1 MAPPGRTRCR
11 NGEVWTSPC
20 RESPRL
26 PLRSQRSGGTSSP
39 KADGLYKSCW
49 RIAAPHGA
57 TLDTGP
63 GSVGAS
69 GAQRARCTLRPS
81 RLRATGAQGGP
92 VTRAL
97 PCSRAL
103 TRQPA
108 IQTGAAGERKKENLF
123 SENRSGKRVGTQ
135 TAAAGSSCRKGGGK
149 PGAAGCVPLPQPKT
163 GFFHFLGKT
172 LQNHKKLDKIDST
185 NGTSVPEKGEKKWTY
200 GGQSTHLRRRQK
212 QLRQPE
218 QLP

>member
-49 RIAAPHGA
+49 RIAAQQWA
-57 TLDTGP
+57 TLDTRP

-69 GAQRARCTLRPS
+69 GAQRARCTLRWS
-81 RLRATGAQGGP
+81 RLRAASVKGGP

-103 TRQPA
+103 TRQPDD
-108 IQTGAAGERKKENLF
+108 TGGSSRRKEKGNLF
-123 SENRSGKRVGTQ
+123 SKN
-135 TAAAGSSCRKGGGK
+135 
-149 PGAAGCVPLPQPKT
+149 GAERGWAR
-163 GFFHFLGKT
+163 
-172 LQNHKKLDKIDST
+172 
-185 NGTSVPEKGEKKWTY
+185 
-200 GGQSTHLRRRQK
+200 RRRQLAAAAEREGEN
-212 QLRQPE
+212 QAQPGMSPSHRQKRGFSTFWGKPCKITRNLIKSTVQIE
-218 QLP
+218 RLFGKRGKSNGHTMVKARI

>member
-1 MAPPGRTRCR
+1 MSVTSTAVFFCSWPRCLSAAAGCTYTGVVATVAPPGRTRCR
-11 NGEVWTSPC
+11 NGEVWTSPR

-49 RIAAPHGA
+49 RIAAQQWA

-69 GAQRARCTLRPS
+69 GAQRARCTLRWS
-81 RLRATGAQGGP
+81 RLRAASVKGGP

-103 TRQPA
+103 TRQPDD
-108 IQTGAAGERKKENLF
+108 TG
-123 SENRSGKRVGTQ
+123 
-135 TAAAGSSCRKGGGK
+135 GSSRRK
-149 PGAAGCVPLPQPKT
+149 
-163 GFFHFLGKT
+163 
-172 LQNHKKLDKIDST
+172 
-185 NGTSVPEKGEKKWTY
+185 EKRK
-200 GGQSTHLRRRQK
+200 SLF
-212 QLRQPE
+212 
-218 QLP
+218 